1 MKRMTINMA
10 YNYLFVHSEQH
21 FSIISYIYLSVSI
34 FPPFSTSFS
43 VPLSSK
49 LQQKRLNDV
58 LFAKLFNESN
68 VKCQCNTKLSNEKLF
83 FSILQAKFLKEHF
96 DRTSE
101 RALIPN
107 VYSSG
112 SQTSTLPGWLFPIIF
127 FFVSSAQKT
136 KEREMFF
143 CLRN

>member
-112 SQTSTLPGWLFPIIF
+112 SQTSTLPG
-127 FFVSSAQKT
+127 
-136 KEREMFF
+136 
-143 CLRN
+143 